1 MDEPVLNFDDVV
13 AAYQYV
19 VSRRAEAE
27 DDPPRARIAQTYVD
41 TLKAGKTNG
50 YKKQVARRFE
60 DIVGAIFKTVTQ
72 LELCRRLKEIEQE
85 GGDFAPIIT
94 GDTPIVLDGDR
105 IKDAWAVTMEALLE
119 LSARAIGEVTEEK

>member
-27 DDPPRARIAQTYVD
+27 DEPRARLAQTYLD

-50 YKKQVARRFE
+50 YKKQVARHFE
-60 DIVGAIFKTVTQ
+60 DIVGAIFKTVTH

-85 GGDFAPIIT
+85 GGDLAPIVS

-105 IKDAWAVTMEALLE
+105 IKNAWAVTMEALLE
-119 LSARAIGEVTEEK
+119 LSARAIGEVTEDK